1 MGKNKIRVLFVAP
14 RGGLLTGGIGKW
26 ACNIMGYYNS
36 IMDSTDIE
44 LYQCVN
50 LKSKE
55 IWGTEGFVRRMIIG
69 VSNYLPVIKEAKS
82 ELKHKHYSVVHIC
95 TSASIGLFRDLI
107 ITDLAHKYGAKAVAH
122 FHFGRIPQIMQS
134 SGWERKY
141 LEKLLHKVDSA
152 VVMDRMSFEAL
163 RESGFTNV
171 VYIPNPLSLETQRLI
186 DEYESIPRVPGKIVF
201 VGQVLRTKGA
211 MELAEACSDI
221 TGIVQVEYVGHMPE
235 SDFSEELKIKTRS
248 DKFVFTGAIPYP
260 DVIKEIR
267 SASIF
272 VLPTYTEGFPNV
284 IIESMACG
292 SPIITCP
299 VGAIPEMLNMESPEP
314 CGICVPSRNVA
325 KLREAIEYDL
335 NNPYEASVMGE
346 RARRRVYAEYSVDKV
361 WKDLAEVWRS

>member
-1 MGKNKIRVLFVAP
+1 MGKDKIRVLFVAP

-36 IMDSTDIE
+36 IMNSTDIE

-55 IWGTEGFVRRMIIG
+55 SWGVEGIVRRVIIG
-69 VSNYLPVIKEAKS
+69 VSNYLPVIKEAKR
-82 ELKHKHYSVVHIC
+82 ELERKHHSVAHIC
-95 TSASIGLFRDLI
+95 TSASMGLFRDLI
-107 ITDLAHKYGAKAVAH
+107 ITDLAHKYGAKSVVH

-152 VVMDRMSFEAL
+152 VVMDRMSLEAL
-163 RESGFTNV
+163 REKGYTNV
-171 VYIPNPLSLETQRLI
+171 VYIPNPLSLETQKLI
-186 DEYESIPRVPGKIVF
+186 DEYESVPRVSGKIVF
-201 VGQVLRTKGA
+201 VGQVLRAKGA

-221 TGIVQVEYVGHMPE
+221 SGVTQVEYVGHMPE
-235 SDFSEELKIKTRS
+235 SDFSEALKCKTRS
-248 DKFVFTGAIPYP
+248 GKFVFTGAKPYP

-299 VGAIPEMLNMESPEP
+299 VGAIPEMLDLESDEP
-314 CGICVPSRNVA
+314 CGICVPPQNVE
-325 KLREAIEYDL
+325 KLREAIMYVM
-335 NNPYEASVMGE
+335 NHPSEAAAMGE
-346 RARRRVYAEYSVDKV
+346 RARQRVFAEYSVDKV
-361 WKDLAEVWRS
+361 WEELAEVWRS